1 MVVDA
6 TGVGAGLASFLTAAL
21 GPAVVTPFAF
31 SAASKSEL
39 GWRFLAAIDGG
50 RLKEYA
56 PDGEED
62 TRLFWRQLEACGYEV
77 RPGPGKLLAWGVDD
91 ARLHDDL
98 LMSLALVGA
107 LDDVDW
113 RPRVVRGSGGG
124 EGA

>member
-1 MVVDA
+1 MGRYPRVPD
-6 TGVGAGLASFLTAAL
+6 LASRY
-21 GPAVVTPFAF
+21 
-31 SAASKSEL
+31 EL
-39 GWRFLAAIDGG
+39 R
-50 RLKEYA
+50 
-56 PDGEED
+56 
-62 TRLFWRQLEACGYEV
+62 
-77 RPGPGKLLAWGVDD
+77 PGKLLAWGVDD